1 MEQPQVEDIVQ
12 LAKQAAKT
20 IAAVTEAAAIIA
32 AAIQKDA
39 YALTPAVNAGSC
51 TCAAVI
57 SAAAAANAT
66 CQAEEAG
73 QAEKADADSAAA
85 NFARSVVAINAA
97 MIAGGLAAEN
107 AALAAA
113 MNAAASAAE
122 KAFPAAADAE
132 SAAANFAVSD
142 AVLKAAQHAAAMD
155 AATENAA
162 AENAAAEN
170 AAAENAATENAVV
183 GKAAATGAAARNAA
197 ATDAATT
204 DIGLSRKQ
212 QKLLVIRSFRKEF
225 KERANAR
232 AAEHQYALNSPFTDI
247 QSSAALQSAL
257 RVGGVNVQVTYT
269 NQASAV
275 ASWCTSHCIP
285 GQPLGMDT
293 ETLPCVIPGGQVR
306 PPALLQLAAPS
317 GAVLLFQCCHTL
329 GTHLPASDSGSAWP
343 QQLVDVFSDAS
354 IPKAGVA
361 VNGDAACL
369 RKWGGLTW
377 VDFQSLVQ
385 LEDIGLKQQGSLK
398 ALAEELLFED
408 AAGLIPVHVEKD
420 MTLTISDW
428 EQYPLP
434 QAQIT
439 YAAMDAIASLWL
451 HESPELQVGTAAA
464 KAVVVQDVAAKAV
477 VVQDTANAP
486 ASAWKAMALK
496 DIRDL
501 RRCREDSNND
511 AGNYNR
517 DAS

>member
-1 MEQPQVEDIVQ
+1 MIAGG
-12 LAKQAAKT
+12 LAAENAAL
-20 IAAVTEAAAIIA
+20 AAAM
-32 AAIQKDA
+32 
-39 YALTPAVNAGSC
+39 N
-51 TCAAVI
+51 
-57 SAAAAANAT
+57 AAAAAAKP
-66 CQAEEAG
+66 AKSAKKVG
-73 QAEKADADSAAA
+73 QAEADADSATA

-142 AVLKAAQHAAAMD
+142 AVLKAAEHAAAMD

-162 AENAAAEN
+162 AENAAVVDV
-170 AAAENAATENAVV
+170 AAENAATENAVV

-212 QKLLVIRSFRKEF
+212 QRWLVTRSFRKEF

-293 ETLPCVIPGGQVR
+293 ETLPCVIPGGQLR

-317 GAVLLFQCCHTL
+317 GAVLHFQCCHTS
-329 GTHLPASDSGSAWP
+329 GTHLPASDSNSAWP
-343 QQLVDVFSDAS
+343 QQLVQV
-354 IPKAGVA
+354 
-361 VNGDAACL
+361 
-369 RKWGGLTW
+369 
-377 VDFQSLVQ
+377 SL
-385 LEDIGLKQQGSLK
+385 LK
-398 ALAEELLFED
+398 
-408 AAGLIPVHVEKD
+408 
-420 MTLTISDW
+420 
-428 EQYPLP
+428 
-434 QAQIT
+434 
-439 YAAMDAIASLWL
+439 
-451 HESPELQVGTAAA
+451 
-464 KAVVVQDVAAKAV
+464 
-477 VVQDTANAP
+477 
-486 ASAWKAMALK
+486 
-496 DIRDL
+496 
-501 RRCREDSNND
+501 
-511 AGNYNR
+511 
-517 DAS
+517 

>member
-1 MEQPQVEDIVQ
+1 MQRRCSSQRRRSRSRARAGRRCTRGGRTAGATQGVAPPEVQ
-12 LAKQAAKT
+12 QTEVAAS
-20 IAAVTEAAAIIA
+20 
-32 AAIQKDA
+32 
-39 YALTPAVNAGSC
+39 P
-51 TCAAVI
+51 
-57 SAAAAANAT
+57 
-66 CQAEEAG
+66 
-73 QAEKADADSAAA
+73 
-85 NFARSVVAINAA
+85 
-97 MIAGGLAAEN
+97 
-107 AALAAA
+107 
-113 MNAAASAAE
+113 ASAAE
-122 KAFPAAADAE
+122 VAAGSPAANVGLSGKQQKLLVICSFRKEFKKRAKARAAEHQSALKAFPAAADAVI
-132 SAAANFAVSD
+132 STANFAASD
-142 AVLKAAQHAAAMD
+142 TVLKAAEHAAAVD
-155 AATENAA
+155 AATEIAAAENAAAVDVA

-170 AAAENAATENAVV
+170 AAAID
-183 GKAAATGAAARNAA
+183 AAAGNAA
-197 ATDAATT
+197 ATDAAAT

-225 KERANAR
+225 KKRANAR
-232 AAEHQYALNSPFTDI
+232 AAEHEYALNSPFTDI

-269 NQASAV
+269 NQASTV

-317 GAVLLFQCCHTL
+317 GAVLLFQCCHTS
-329 GTHLPASDSGSAWP
+329 GTHLPASDSSSAWP

-377 VDFQSLVQ
+377 VDFQGLVQ
-385 LEDIGLKQQGSLK
+385 LEDIGLKQQGGLK

-439 YAAMDAIASLWL
+439 YAAMDAIVSLWL
-451 HESPELQVGTAAA
+451 HESPELRAGTAAA
-464 KAVVVQDVAAKAV
+464 KAVVVQDAAAKAV
-477 VVQDTANAP
+477 VVQDTDKCTCNV
-486 ASAWKAMALK
+486 AWKAMAV
-496 DIRDL
+496 
-501 RRCREDSNND
+501 
-511 AGNYNR
+511 
-517 DAS
+517 